1 MAGPPDSP
9 DHFDRTEPGGSPAL
23 GSTTSVTAAEPVR
36 ASETQQT
43 SPPPSVAPPA
53 SVSPSRASVPPS
65 EPRSTSRAS
74 FSQIDL
80 SADRPARLQ
89 MIVALLLGLVLVA
102 IPLYLWRR
110 PRAESIAATG
120 TADAGADPG
129 AAAPAPATT
138 PADDAKPTLGEP
150 KSVLCQDPGPKKTAP
165 EQCDHVVE
173 IEKAFAKA
181 IEESATCVPKDAG
194 GGTIQYVADVSFKKK
209 ALNVAVPKE
218 GRTLKNAKVVAA
230 CHAAVKSKLQAV
242 SLDPIAHTHARYKI
256 AITASYPGSVK

>member
-1 MAGPPDSP
+1 MAEPPDSP
-9 DHFDRTEPGGSPAL
+9 DRFDRTEPGGNPSLA
-23 GSTTSVTAAEPVR
+23 SSSETEAAR

-43 SPPPSVAPPA
+43 SPPPNVAPPP
-53 SVSPSRASVPPS
+53 SQVSPSRASVPPS

-80 SADRPARLQ
+80 QGDRPARLQ

-120 TADAGADPG
+120 SADAGTD
-129 AAAPAPATT
+129 PAPPAATT

-173 IEKAFAKA
+173 VEKAFAKA
-181 IEESATCVPKDAG
+181 IEESASCVPKDAG
-194 GGTIQYVADVSFKKK
+194 GGTIQYIADVSFKKK

-218 GRTLKNAKVVAA
+218 GRTFKNAKVVSA
-230 CHAAVKSKLQAV
+230 CHAAVKSKLQSL